1 MKLMSRQVV
10 LGAIAL
16 GLISTAG
23 YLTTANATPP
33 AASQPP
39 LLDLMAHRP
48 GGRQL
53 GMGPGSRSERGG
65 NPEQMF
71 EQLNLTPA
79 QLSQIRTIREDS
91 RATMQPLREQM
102 RTGHQELRALMAS
115 DASADEIRQRHSALM
130 GLDQQLRTQRFEV
143 MLQIRDVLTPEQ
155 RAELAQLLEQRRSQ
169 QRQSN
174 FGPSRPSR
182 DPAS

>member
-1 MKLMSRQVV
+1 MKFMSRPVA

-16 GLISTAG
+16 GLVSTAG
-23 YLTTANATPP
+23 YFTTANATLTE
-33 AASQPP
+33 ASQPP
-39 LLDLMAHRP
+39 LLDLIANRP
-48 GGRQL
+48 EGRQP
-53 GMGPGSRSERGG
+53 GMGPGSRPGRGD

-79 QLSQIRTIREDS
+79 QLSQIRAIREAS

-102 RTGHQELRALMAS
+102 RAGHQELRTLMAS
-115 DASADEIRQRHSALM
+115 DASTDEIRQRHSALM
-130 GLDQQLRTQRFEV
+130 TLDQQLRTQRFEV

-174 FGPSRPSR
+174 FGPSRPAR
-182 DPAS
+182 GPAS